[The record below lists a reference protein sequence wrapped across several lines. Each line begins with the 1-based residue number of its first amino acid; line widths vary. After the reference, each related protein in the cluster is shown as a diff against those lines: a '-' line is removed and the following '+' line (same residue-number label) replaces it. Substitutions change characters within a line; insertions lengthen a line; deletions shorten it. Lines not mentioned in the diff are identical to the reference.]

1 MTFLIMLFVILL
13 SMLKIIL
20 LTLSVVRHLI
30 YGSNEVWLL
39 NLNLIYETPWTGAG
53 SGFFISMQE
62 KLSWFCLASLIT
74 LVPWIGQ
81 NVKMDRSGIEEKLS
95 FNDAGVDFLF

>member
-1 MTFLIMLFVILL
+1 MDWGR
-13 SMLKIIL
+13 K
-20 LTLSVVRHLI
+20 
-30 YGSNEVWLL
+30 W
-39 NLNLIYETPWTGAG
+39 
-53 SGFFISMQE
+53 ISMQE